1 MYTVD
6 VCNGGT
12 LSATLTLDASTIED
26 CNLVFFDENEVE
38 LGKDKLR
45 NGEDVG
51 SLSVGVTGDT
61 SYYIRVVG
69 RDAGIEVF
77 YNLDIS
83 LTC

>member
-38 LGKDKLR
+38 VGKDKLR
-45 NGEDVG
+45 GNQVGELTINTN
-51 SLSVGVTGDT
+51 SDT